1 MATRKRPPLSDSR
14 AEYVDGRSSGRL
26 VGEPLY
32 YPAAPADQYGKEMR
46 KLIREMNKDYR
57 EALLSKYDEVEEQQE
72 VAAEDVSMA
81 SQLRMR
87 LNKLKD
93 KWSKIFTDRAPA
105 MVSSMINRVDQAEQ
119 KSLNASLK
127 QLSGGFTIKTDIMPA
142 DLTEALTAATNENV
156 SLIKSIQQQYHT
168 QVEGFAMRSIHPGGR
183 GAADI
188 KEGLTNQ
195 LGVNDRRATRIAT
208 DQTKKITAS
217 MNYERS
223 KALGIKKFKWVHSG
237 RNAEPR
243 PLHKN
248 TLNGK
253 IFSYD
258 DLPVIDEKTGERGL
272 PGKMINCSCV
282 SVPVVEW

>member
-1 MATRKRPPLSDSR
+1 MATRKRPHLSESR

-57 EALLSKYDEVEEQQE
+57 ESLLAKYAEVEEQQE

-127 QLSGGFTIKTDIMPA
+127 QLSGGLTIKTDIMPA

-168 QVEGFAMRSIHPGGR
+168 QVEGFVMRSIQPGGR
-183 GAADI
+183 GAA
-188 KEGLTNQ
+188 
-195 LGVNDRRATRIAT
+195 A
-208 DQTKKITAS
+208 
-217 MNYERS
+217 
-223 KALGIKKFKWVHSG
+223 
-237 RNAEPR
+237 
-243 PLHKN
+243 
-248 TLNGK
+248 
-253 IFSYD
+253 
-258 DLPVIDEKTGERGL
+258 
-272 PGKMINCSCV
+272 
-282 SVPVVEW
+282 